1 MLPLLLT
8 AVNDGKLTIEDI
20 VARLYTNPRHIF
32 SLPEQPNTYIE
43 VDMDQTWVI
52 PQAMT
57 HTKSKWTPFA
67 GRKVKGAVKRVV
79 LRGEVAYIDG
89 QVLVPA
95 GFGQDV
101 RTKPDGVPFPV
112 PAPLSVQVLSS
123 PHCTHHQ
130 RQPLLHRLL
139 QPHPT
144 KSAW

>member
-1 MLPLLLT
+1 M
-8 AVNDGKLTIEDI
+8 
-20 VARLYTNPRHIF
+20 ARLYTNPRHIF

-89 QVLVPA
+89 QVKYSAPYRSDKLSPPFSQTSSDWEGYHHGNSA
-95 GFGQDV
+95 G
-101 RTKPDGVPFPV
+101 
-112 PAPLSVQVLSS
+112 
-123 PHCTHHQ
+123 
-130 RQPLLHRLL
+130 
-139 QPHPT
+139 
-144 KSAW
+144 